1 MKEIELLRRISGYKH
16 VMKYLADRYGPSSW
30 QVLRMSVRVD
40 RLINQLPA
48 GGTKRLEWDWICPL
62 CANELGVDDSLWG
75 EDATLNYSHPWQR
88 LNCDRCGPVYYELV
102 DDDVRVF
109 RVLN

>member
-48 GGTKRLEWDWICPL
+48 GAPSGWNGTGSALYVPRNSASTIPF
-62 CANELGVDDSLWG
+62 G
-75 EDATLNYSHPWQR
+75 ERTPPSITAIPGSA
-88 LNCDRCGPVYYELV
+88 
-102 DDDVRVF
+102 
-109 RVLN
+109 